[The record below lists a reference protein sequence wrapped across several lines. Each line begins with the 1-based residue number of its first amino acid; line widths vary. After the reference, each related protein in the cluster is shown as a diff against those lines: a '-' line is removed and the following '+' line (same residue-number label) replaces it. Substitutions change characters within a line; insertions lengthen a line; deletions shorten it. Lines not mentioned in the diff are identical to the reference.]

1 MTAPTTET
9 TLEELLTFIRDTRGF
24 DFTGYKRSSI
34 ERRIAKRMGDLGV
47 ERYDDYVDHLE
58 LHPEEFA
65 QLFNTIL
72 INVTGFYRDPPTWE
86 LLAQEVIP
94 ELIARR
100 PSDAPLRV
108 WCAGV
113 ASGEEAYTVA
123 MLLVGVLGEQGFRDR
138 VKIYATDADEEALDQ
153 ARAAAYAPRAV
164 EGLPPAALNEFFE
177 RTDQRYVFR
186 KDLRRSV
193 IFGRNDLTQDAPI
206 SRIDLLVC
214 RNTLMYFNAE
224 TQERILRRFHFGL
237 DPDGVL
243 VLGKSEMLL
252 SHGNLFAPV
261 DLKRRMFRKVAR
273 VVSNGN
279 APYADPPQPPARP
292 EL

>member
-1 MTAPTTET
+1 MTAPTAET

-123 MLLVGVLGEQGFRDR
+123 MLLVGVLG
-138 VKIYATDADEEALDQ
+138 
-153 ARAAAYAPRAV
+153 
-164 EGLPPAALNEFFE
+164 
-177 RTDQRYVFR
+177 
-186 KDLRRSV
+186 
-193 IFGRNDLTQDAPI
+193 
-206 SRIDLLVC
+206 
-214 RNTLMYFNAE
+214 
-224 TQERILRRFHFGL
+224 
-237 DPDGVL
+237 
-243 VLGKSEMLL
+243 
-252 SHGNLFAPV
+252 
-261 DLKRRMFRKVAR
+261 
-273 VVSNGN
+273 
-279 APYADPPQPPARP
+279 
-292 EL
+292 